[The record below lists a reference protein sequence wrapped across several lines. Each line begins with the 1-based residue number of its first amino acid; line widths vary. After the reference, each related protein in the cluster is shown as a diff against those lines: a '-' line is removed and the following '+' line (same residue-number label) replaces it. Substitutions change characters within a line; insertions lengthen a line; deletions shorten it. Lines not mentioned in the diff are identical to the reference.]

1 MTLIN
6 SIKSKLRS
14 LKAIVG
20 SLAGG
25 ENAIKGDPFS
35 NDGNVSIQKEVESNR
50 LGEHLVN
57 GEITQEV
64 VELRY
69 STYEVSEESKNYK
82 YIGDGQAIKQL
93 SKATSVEGNISFYQ
107 ENRFNTETVL
117 DGMMQ
122 AETNNRKRG
131 SYTLNVTYSSIPR
144 FRVESNVKS
153 FKFVANKSGNRIELY
168 IDTLANGAEASSKP
182 FINEME
188 KLVANHDKHA
198 IERSDI
204 GLIESITFVT
214 NNANGEKDLMSYI
227 LCGLSFSSLVK
238 EPEKYILTISVDNFT
253 RSNLT
258 DKFYSKEMAE
268 KYAQKAPKKQNPVTI
283 KDIYGVEK
291 CPLCGE
297 PMQKL
302 DAYVIKE
309 EIGERMCHKCYEK
322 RLLSQLDE

>member
-1 MTLIN
+1 MTIID
-6 SIKSKLRS
+6 SIKNKLKS
-14 LKAIVG
+14 LKFIIG

-25 ENAIKGDPFS
+25 ENAIKGDPFE
-35 NDGNVSIQKEVESNR
+35 NDGNISVQKEVETNR

-57 GEITQEV
+57 GEVTQEV

-107 ENRFNTETVL
+107 ENRYNTETVL
-117 DGMMQ
+117 DGMNQ
-122 AETNNRKRG
+122 IETNKRKRG
-131 SYTLNVTYSSIPR
+131 SYTLNVVYQSIPR

-153 FKFVANKSGNRIELY
+153 FRFVSNKKGTRIEMY
-168 IDTLANGAEASSKP
+168 IDTLANESEPSSKP
-182 FINEME
+182 FLNELE
-188 KLVANHDKHA
+188 KLSENHSEYA
-198 IERSDI
+198 IGRSDI
-204 GLIESITFVT
+204 GLIESIAFIT

-227 LCGLSFSSLVK
+227 LCGISFSNLVK
-238 EPEKYILTISVDNFT
+238 ESDKYTLTLNVGNFV

-268 KYAQKAPKKQNPVTI
+268 KYAQKTPKKQNPVTI
-283 KDIYGVEK
+283 SEISGEDK
-291 CPLCGE
+291 CPICGN
-297 PMQKL
+297 PMLKL

-309 EIGERMCHKCYEK
+309 ETGERMCHECYKK
-322 RLLSQLDE
+322 RLLSQLEA